1 MCIILGFLFIASCLG
16 YSLFFLRQ
24 VKLCVN
30 FIPITVVST
39 LSLVLYLFG
48 LLGLLF
54 PGAVALYSVGLL
66 LFGISVFQYRK
77 NRPPVCQ
84 PKLFD
89 ICFVIV
95 AGIFLILSL
104 NMKLQ
109 HYDNFSHWAIVVK
122 NMLTND
128 RFPNMTDFIVSYK
141 DYPLGI
147 STWLYYVCRF
157 WGHQEGILL
166 FGQNLFLLCAF
177 YAVFAVIREKRR
189 ILVYTFLATGFSML
203 SYLNMT
209 IRINNLLVDF
219 HLPILAL
226 AGIAVVEHYRYNPG
240 KDIWVL
246 VPLLGVT
253 AVVKNTGI
261 LFAFIPIVYL
271 FFVTITQKGSRREL
285 VKIFAIAA
293 LVSLPFVLW
302 QYHEATA
309 LAGLDKKFSLTQGGV
324 GQTVAPEDYSQ
335 IISDFISS
343 ALNPGGRA
351 AQVFYLSNA
360 AVIACSLYALVIHK
374 RKLRLLCVLPV
385 LDFLVV
391 AYYGG
396 ILCLYLFVMPAGEAR
411 ILAGFERYACS
422 IILFFAGALLFTAVR
437 DIEHSFH
444 IQNPQGALYK
454 AFLSPKTKKNYQ
466 AAVFMTAILSF
477 NFLYSEL
484 SGLWFIRSAYD
495 RSIAGQALATVGDHW
510 YQGTTDNTRYL
521 VVANDQGSK
530 VSSYELSFTLRYF
543 LYDSEVWV
551 VEPMKV
557 QDLKKM
563 LFDYDQIILF
573 DNNVI
578 RGVNRETMLQL
589 RQKKIWTPEEL
600 AALLNEQ

>member
-1 MCIILGFLFIASCLG
+1 MRFILGFLFIASCLG
-16 YSLFFLRQ
+16 YGLFFLRQ
-24 VKLCVN
+24 VKLCIN
-30 FIPITVVST
+30 FIPITVVSA

-48 LLGLLF
+48 LLGLLL

-66 LFGISVFQYRK
+66 LLGISVFQYRK
-77 NRPPVCQ
+77 NRPPVCL
-84 PKLFD
+84 PKPFD
-89 ICFVIV
+89 ICFAAV

-128 RFPNMTDFIVSYK
+128 RFPNMTDYIVSYK

-166 FGQNLFLLCAF
+166 FGQNLFLLSAF
-177 YAVFAVIREKRR
+177 YAIFDVIREKRR
-189 ILVYTFLATGFSML
+189 ILVYTFLAMGFSML

-226 AGIAVVEHYRYNPG
+226 AGIAVIEYYRYTPG

-285 VKIFAIAA
+285 IKIFAIAA
-293 LVSLPFVLW
+293 LVSLPFILW

-324 GQTVAPEDYSQ
+324 GQTATPEDYSQ

-360 AVIACSLYALVIHK
+360 AAIACCLYALIFHK
-374 RKLRLLCVLPV
+374 RKLRLLYVLPV
-385 LDFLVV
+385 LDLLVV
-391 AYYGG
+391 GYYAG

-422 IILFFAGALLFTAVR
+422 IIVFFAGSLLFAAVR

-444 IQNPQGALYK
+444 IQNPQGTLYK
-454 AFLSPKTKKNYQ
+454 AFLSPKTKNNYQ
-466 AAVFMTAILSF
+466 AAVFLTVIISF

-484 SGLWFIRSAYD
+484 SGLWSIRSAYD

-530 VSSYELSFTLRYF
+530 VSSYELSFTLRYY
-543 LYDSEVWV
+543 LYSPEVWV

-578 RGVNRETMLQL
+578 HGVNRDIKLQL